1 MKQLHIVVTKDKT
14 LPHYDIHLI
23 SSVNKPLLVPPLIQ
37 NKLIPPY
44 YYLTNKFNNYE
55 FYLFLFQVA
64 MIIKKTHSTF
74 LSHSNMLR
82 FTLECRDFH
91 LDTS

>member
-1 MKQLHIVVTKDKT
+1 MKQLHIVVTRDET
-14 LPHYDIHLI
+14 LSHYDIHLI
-23 SSVNKPLLVPPLIQ
+23 SSVNRPLLVPSPIQ

-64 MIIKKTHSTF
+64 MTIKKPTQPSF
-74 LSHSNMLR
+74 P
-82 FTLECRDFH
+82 TLICFD
-91 LDTS
+91 LP